1 MRMEQNMSEVV
12 ERNQSWKQGQLL
24 QVQTQRSQQQP
35 TVAASLQSI
44 RLSELR
50 EEEDEEQP
58 SNSGTERDVVD
69 REGEKML
76 QDYSKLLVENESMKR
91 LYL

>member
-44 RLSELR
+44 RLPELR